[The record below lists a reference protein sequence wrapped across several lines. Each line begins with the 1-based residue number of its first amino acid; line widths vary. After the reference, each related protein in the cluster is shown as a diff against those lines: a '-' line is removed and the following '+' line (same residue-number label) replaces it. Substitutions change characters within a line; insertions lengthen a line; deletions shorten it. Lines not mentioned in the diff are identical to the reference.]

1 LGVAH
6 ARSRDPG
13 EEGDRVAGVRMTTPD
28 VAPTDE
34 REKAGS
40 PVPMNLGPTEDLV
53 RQLSTG
59 RGEPNWMLR
68 QRLRGLDLVRSD
80 GVPSWAAFLREFT
93 FGAIAPSAGPPAPES
108 PSHDS

>member
-1 LGVAH
+1 
-6 ARSRDPG
+6 
-13 EEGDRVAGVRMTTPD
+13 MTTPS
-28 VAPTDE
+28 VAPTDA

-59 RGEPNWMLR
+59 RGEPDWMLR

-80 GVPSWAAFLREFT
+80 GVPAWAAFLREFN
-93 FGAIAPSAGPPAPES
+93 FGALVPSDGSPAREAPCSDSRSQPGPGAAEQS
-108 PSHDS
+108 RDDH